1 MRSDVEEK
9 IAKHIGKT
17 QSVKTSA
24 QPKQDLPKK
33 DLSEKETRQPK
44 PKAQEVSSPP
54 DDKFKP
60 QREEKRST
68 ATETGSTRSTSN
80 SRDTEEEFPRE
91 PRMGKMRKP
100 GKLPD
105 VPAKRHFD
113 LKDDIKLDVSSS
125 APLVERYEAGIKAL
139 VAEMR
144 RKKTA
149 YKQVV
154 LESGIRV
161 QLDGKENGYQFP
173 YSEDAELFE
182 GAAVIAVVGGTQSE
196 GRIVAFLGNQIVIS
210 LQDDFGPRIAACI
223 LRIDNTAML
232 EALRVRLEKIK
243 KGEASNFNTRLAESV
258 IYNSGDEV
266 APAFV
271 SAEIVDGL
279 NVYQTEAV
287 AKMLANQVFYLWGPP
302 GTGKTK
308 SLSAVC
314 RALIEGGKRVLLCSN
329 TNQAVD
335 QVLLQICERF
345 GKQHQALA
353 EGQIIRVGQI
363 ANTRLKAGWSEYITV
378 DGIVERKSRSL
389 LARKEE
395 LEVKLEQINLSV
407 ARDTG
412 LMKAF
417 TLIDS
422 LEVDRTRV
430 SASFQQ
436 AQSNRN
442 SLAERKR
449 NIEERNAALKS
460 EKEKV
465 QMAGALKRVFLRS
478 IEAIDND
485 IITTNAELQ
494 VLGKQI
500 EPAEQK
506 IRDLK
511 GRLSEIDAAL
521 DQAKRTVTGIDRKPV
536 ERQLERAEEQKRPLI
551 AEISDINKQLEDIR
565 KSIMDRAL
573 IVGATVTKAYLSP
586 QLFSAFDVVI
596 VDEASMVMLPAL
608 FNAAGLAK
616 GKVVISGDF
625 RQLAPIIQTEQKAI
639 FDAVGGD
646 VFRANEI
653 DKKMLKEDH
662 CKRVAMLKEQYRM
675 DEEICRLISARMY
688 KGELKTAAGRK
699 SPGPCPPKPF
709 DMPLTI
715 VDTSPIWPFVNRD
728 PFSSRY
734 NLMNALA
741 VRNLCRFLESTH
753 YLTAEK
759 NNGETEYRVGVCTP
773 YSAQSKVLQRVLV
786 GAGLDSMVEA
796 GTVHRY
802 QGDEKHVM
810 ILDIPDSHGEYRA
823 GIFLDAEN
831 HDDSGAMLF
840 NVAVSRAKGHLIVF
854 ANLAYLDQKLPAY
867 AILREIL
874 SEMQDRGRVI
884 DVRDVLAM
892 YPIAEELRR
901 IGRPFNLSPDAEKT
915 GLFNQHDFE
924 QVCLSDIERAKKGIA
939 IFSGFVTEQR
949 VAAYEALFRLKK
961 SEGVAIRCVTR
972 PPKNNG
978 SIPLNKVKS
987 ALNGLEHMG
996 CVVDTRGE
1004 IHEKIVVIDDEIVW
1018 FGSLNPLSHTA
1029 RTDEVMARI
1038 EGKDLALQ
1046 ISAFMALDRGIKPD
1060 AAEGIS
1066 TRAENPR
1073 CPKCGSRTSY
1083 QKGRYGPYWK
1093 CEDCDWTESFDNF
1106 RRQRNTTDQQTA
1118 EPPQCDK
1125 CGAPMKLKNGRFGAF
1140 FGCSAYPACKNIKKV
1155 N

>member
-1 MRSDVEEK
+1 
-9 IAKHIGKT
+9 
-17 QSVKTSA
+17 
-24 QPKQDLPKK
+24 
-33 DLSEKETRQPK
+33 
-44 PKAQEVSSPP
+44 
-54 DDKFKP
+54 
-60 QREEKRST
+60 
-68 ATETGSTRSTSN
+68 
-80 SRDTEEEFPRE
+80 
-91 PRMGKMRKP
+91 
-100 GKLPD
+100 
-105 VPAKRHFD
+105 
-113 LKDDIKLDVSSS
+113 
-125 APLVERYEAGIKAL
+125 
-139 VAEMR
+139 
-144 RKKTA
+144 
-149 YKQVV
+149 
-154 LESGIRV
+154 
-161 QLDGKENGYQFP
+161 
-173 YSEDAELFE
+173 
-182 GAAVIAVVGGTQSE
+182 
-196 GRIVAFLGNQIVIS
+196 
-210 LQDDFGPRIAACI
+210 
-223 LRIDNTAML
+223 
-232 EALRVRLEKIK
+232 
-243 KGEASNFNTRLAESV
+243 
-258 IYNSGDEV
+258 
-266 APAFV
+266 
-271 SAEIVDGL
+271 
-279 NVYQTEAV
+279 
-287 AKMLANQVFYLWGPP
+287 
-302 GTGKTK
+302 
-308 SLSAVC
+308 
-314 RALIEGGKRVLLCSN
+314 
-329 TNQAVD
+329 
-335 QVLLQICERF
+335 
-345 GKQHQALA
+345 
-353 EGQIIRVGQI
+353 
-363 ANTRLKAGWSEYITV
+363 
-378 DGIVERKSRSL
+378 
-389 LARKEE
+389 
-395 LEVKLEQINLSV
+395 
-407 ARDTG
+407 
-412 LMKAF
+412 
-417 TLIDS
+417 
-422 LEVDRTRV
+422 
-430 SASFQQ
+430 
-436 AQSNRN
+436 
-442 SLAERKR
+442 
-449 NIEERNAALKS
+449 
-460 EKEKV
+460 
-465 QMAGALKRVFLRS
+465 MAGALKRVFLRS
-478 IEAIDND
+478 IDAIDKD
-485 IITTNAELQ
+485 ILTTNTELQ
-494 VLGKQI
+494 AFEKQS

-506 IRDLK
+506 IRDIK
-511 GRLSEIDAAL
+511 GRISEIGAAL
-521 DQAKRTVTGIDRKPV
+521 DQAKRTVSGIDRKQV
-536 ERQLERAEEQKRPLI
+536 VRQLELAEEQRRPLI
-551 AEISDINKQLEDIR
+551 AEISDINKQLENIR

-616 GKVVISGDF
+616 EKVVISGDF

-653 DKKMLKEDH
+653 DNKMLKEDH
-662 CKRVAMLKEQYRM
+662 CKRGALLKEQYRM

-728 PFSSRY
+728 PFNSRY

-759 NNGETEYRVGVCTP
+759 SNGEKEYRVGVCTP
-773 YSAQSKVLQRVLV
+773 YAAQSKVLQRVLD
-786 GAGLDSMVEA
+786 GSGLGSMVVA

-810 ILDIPDSHGEYRA
+810 IIDIPDSHGEYRA
-823 GIFLDAEN
+823 GIFLDAD
-831 HDDSGAMLF
+831 HVDDPGAMLF

-854 ANLAYLDQKLPAY
+854 ANLAYLDQKLPGY

-874 SEMQDRGRVI
+874 SEIQDRGRVI

-924 QVCLSDIERAKKGIA
+924 QVCLSDIERAKMGIA

-978 SIPLNKVKS
+978 SIPIEQGKS

-996 CVVDTRGE
+996 CIVDTRGE
-1004 IHEKIVVIDDEIVW
+1004 IHEKVVVIDDEIVW

-1046 ISAFMALDRGIKPD
+1046 ISAFMSLDRGIRPD

-1073 CPKCGSRTSY
+1073 CLKCKSRAAYRKGQYGS
-1083 QKGRYGPYWK
+1083 YWD
-1093 CEDCDWTESFDNF
+1093 CEECDWRESFDGF
-1106 RRQRNTTDQQTA
+1106 RRQSSTQGQPTA

-1125 CGAPMKLKNGRFGAF
+1125 CGAPMVLRNSRFGRFY
-1140 FGCSAYPACKNIKKV
+1140 GCSAYPACTNKMNV